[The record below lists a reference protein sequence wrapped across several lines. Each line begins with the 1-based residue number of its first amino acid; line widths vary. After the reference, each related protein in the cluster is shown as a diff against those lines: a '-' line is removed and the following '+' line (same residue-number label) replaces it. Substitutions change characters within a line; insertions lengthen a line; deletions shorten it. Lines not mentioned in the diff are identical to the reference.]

1 MGHYR
6 GESQTL
12 TTGAESNLLKF
23 KEMIGALTPE
33 EAARWDEIKKSFRRN
48 QFTKGADSSDPVGR
62 VVAQLA
68 LFQSGLETIGQ
79 TLQNGISREPA
90 ALRLD
95 LAPVE
100 RSLGAIEAALQKPPA
115 PPVAAP
121 APLVIDLAPVT
132 RGLASLQTA
141 LAEHLSRPAPA
152 PTPVVV
158 PAEAPTVGRELGEG
172 FQRLGEQL
180 SQAIQ
185 TVQSAKTT
193 DKVDSLSHELEMI
206 HSTLAS
212 LKDLS
217 RQQRDHL
224 RQAQE
229 LLATR
234 AKQGT
239 VEIELTQEMLANEQA
254 FLEKF
259 HQVLE
264 QSQKPGGAEPPK
276 PPAPPP
282 LPKG

>member
-1 MGHYR
+1 MASPR
-6 GESQTL
+6 
-12 TTGAESNLLKF
+12 
-23 KEMIGALTPE
+23 
-33 EAARWDEIKKSFRRN
+33 
-48 QFTKGADSSDPVGR
+48 SSSAPPTAKDHVRDPV
-62 VVAQLA
+62 AFALA
-68 LFQSGLETIGQ
+68 AST
-79 TLQNGISREPA
+79 S
-90 ALRLD
+90 
-95 LAPVE
+95 V
-100 RSLGAIEAALQKPPA
+100 PPA

-121 APLVIDLAPVT
+121 TSVVLDLAPVAK
-132 RGLASLQTA
+132 GLESLQAA
-141 LAEHLSRPAPA
+141 LAEHLNRPAPA

-158 PAEAPTVGRELGEG
+158 PAEAPAVGRELGEG

-180 SQAIQ
+180 SQAIH
-185 TVQSAKTT
+185 TVQTAKTT

-264 QSQKPGGAEPPK
+264 QSQRPKDGSTGKEPGG
-276 PPAPPP
+276 PPP